1 MIPHCAE
8 YYGEHKDEKCNRSN
22 RSYDMP
28 ADIGGNSVQKVA
40 LALAL
45 AMKDE
50 Y

>member
-1 MIPHCAE
+1 MKNAQSQ
-8 YYGEHKDEKCNRSN
+8 GSN